1 MGLNS
6 ALLQRLSLADTWI
19 RHLELCWT
27 SSRFLQPQ
35 TWGKRRELCLC
46 VMTALWDFM
55 SKDLVIQT
63 PKANKMT
70 TAPSNERQKASAVLS
85 HQVTAGAPCSFN
97 KPLPRNKQEKRTS
110 CLKPHCHQHSL
121 CATEAPG
128 QQNISSS
135 LPVLEGLWMTR
146 QEAAVCQLALKVL
159 GESVTAP

>member
-19 RHLELCWT
+19 RHLELCCT

-85 HQVTAGAPCSFN
+85 H
-97 KPLPRNKQEKRTS
+97 
-110 CLKPHCHQHSL
+110 
-121 CATEAPG
+121 
-128 QQNISSS
+128 
-135 LPVLEGLWMTR
+135 
-146 QEAAVCQLALKVL
+146 
-159 GESVTAP
+159 